1 VAGVLDP
8 LRLRREENQ
17 ARGLIGAIANLAG
30 DIDDMA
36 VLGDPDPDHR
46 LPHIACFTVGGVEPQ
61 AVLLGLDQRGIA
73 AHSGSACASEEI
85 EPSPVLEAMGADAHR
100 SLRFSVG
107 WSSSKADVEALGR
120 ELGPIVESLRQ
131 LAR

>member
-1 VAGVLDP
+1 
-8 LRLRREENQ
+8 
-17 ARGLIGAIANLAG
+17 
-30 DIDDMA
+30 
-36 VLGDPDPDHR
+36 
-46 LPHIACFTVGGVEPQ
+46 
-61 AVLLGLDQRGIA
+61 
-73 AHSGSACASEEI
+73 
-85 EPSPVLEAMGADAHR
+85 MGADAHR